1 MSDQSE
7 TAKTPA
13 DRTLEADNLILHSL
27 DELHRV
33 HFRFKKLPH
42 NTGVKVLEVM
52 RVSMLRGVRLPQ
64 ASEDPNAYF
73 TALVLGLTP
82 AAYLEIRETLY
93 SFAAYRK
100 DEDTAWVD
108 LGRQRERGF
117 RALDPLRRL
126 PPGNPGHGLQFFS
139 IVTRPRRVSGA
150 GDGDVPV
157 HVPGRLSQ
165 AAQALV
171 QAKMV
176 TVEGLRTTITME
188 DFYDYVD
195 ILNRRAEEQRVQRSK
210 AKHDA
215 MVARY
220 QRNMRAG
227 RKGRGLY
234 S

>member
-108 LGRQRERGF
+108 LGGKENEAFEHLTPYDDYRLVIQGMGCNF
-117 RALDPLRRL
+117 LASSRARAAFL
-126 PPGNPGHGLQFFS
+126 
-139 IVTRPRRVSGA
+139 
-150 GDGDVPV
+150 VPAMETF
-157 HVPGRLSQ
+157 LS
-165 AAQALV
+165 
-171 QAKMV
+171 M
-176 TVEGLRTTITME
+176 
-188 DFYDYVD
+188 F
-195 ILNRRAEEQRVQRSK
+195 K
-210 AKHDA
+210 A
-215 MVARY
+215 
-220 QRNMRAG
+220 N
-227 RKGRGLY
+227 
-234 S
+234 